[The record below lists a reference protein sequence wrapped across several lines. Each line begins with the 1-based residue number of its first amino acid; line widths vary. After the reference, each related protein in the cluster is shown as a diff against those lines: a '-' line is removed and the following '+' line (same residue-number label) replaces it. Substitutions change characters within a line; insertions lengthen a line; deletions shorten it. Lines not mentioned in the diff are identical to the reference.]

1 MNKYLL
7 AYIDEE
13 AEDREAFELYFDEYE
28 NEFEVKFIEPGGKT
42 MSQIID
48 EIIDLN
54 PDMVV
59 VDYYLKNKDAT
70 VLENGDTLMQR
81 ITDRKPL
88 LPVVMLT
95 SFMKNAARSFLPP
108 EKRKSILEKSLLN
121 DVRDTEFKNEVVDYI
136 MYYRDLVQKYKEEF
150 TVLQGIADK
159 SEDEKARMIELDMI
173 LEEAVDRQSTIKSE
187 HKTDEKLGEL
197 KALITDTKELLKEF
211 KKDPDA

>member
-28 NEFEVKFIEPGGKT
+28 EEFEVEFIEPGGKT
-42 MSQIID
+42 MSQIIV
-48 EIIDLN
+48 EVIDLN

-70 VLENGDTLMQR
+70 VLENGNVLMQR

-88 LPVVMLT
+88 LPVAMLT
-95 SFMKNAARSFLPP
+95 SFMNDAERSFISP
-108 EKRKSILEKSLLN
+108 EKRNSILDKSMLN
-121 DVRDTEFKNEVVDYI
+121 DVGDIKFKNEVVDYI
-136 MYYRDLVQKYKEEF
+136 MYYRHLVQKYKEEF
-150 TVLQGIADK
+150 TALQGKADK
-159 SEDEKARMIELDMI
+159 LDDEKARMIELDMI
-173 LEEAVDRQSTIKSE
+173 LEEAVDRQSTIKSK
-187 HKTDEKLGEL
+187 HKTDKKLGEL
-197 KALITDTKELLKEF
+197 KALIKDTKELLKEF

>member
-48 EIIDLN
+48 EIIDLK
-54 PDMVV
+54 PDMVI

-70 VLENGDTLMQR
+70 VLENGDALMQR

-121 DVRDTEFKNEVVDYI
+121 DVGDTELKNEVVDYI

-150 TVLQGIADK
+150 AGLQEKAEK

-173 LEEAVDRQSTIKSE
+173 LEEAVDRQSAIKSE
-187 HKTDEKLGEL
+187 HKTDEKLGAL
-197 KALITDTKELLKEF
+197 KTLITETKELLKEF